1 MTKSRFVFDKFAK
14 LIEQGLVN
22 YKDISDELISIL
34 KSKRDEII
42 FKMKL
47 ASKEEVDI
55 LNKRIKDV
63 SVRNNLKTALRGEFL
78 DDAIRSSQKSNVQY
92 GQELDATKLDNFFA
106 KKSMMMKELFEPEQ
120 LKNIEKLKKLD
131 LVSVYGD
138 KVKIYQDLINWRKII
153 VANNVSMDTMKD
165 KYRIFI

>member
-34 KSKRDEII
+34 KSKRDEIV

-55 LNKRIKDV
+55 LNKRI
-63 SVRNNLKTALRGEFL
+63 SNLE
-78 DDAIRSSQKSNVQY
+78 
-92 GQELDATKLDNFFA
+92 
-106 KKSMMMKELFEPEQ
+106 KK
-120 LKNIEKLKKLD
+120 IEKKNKRKKINR
-131 LVSVYGD
+131 
-138 KVKIYQDLINWRKII
+138 VKK
-153 VANNVSMDTMKD
+153 
-165 KYRIFI
+165 